1 MYIFLKPVEK
11 IFPNLI
17 CCSSASPSVGTRM
30 VEKKKTVLATAV
42 FNGLSPIF
50 LMDLMGSTGVPRK
63 VGPQIGPYLAEKVSF
78 SPCSSTFRQLAS
90 SSHLIR
96 GKKGK
101 KKISPLLPYKY
112 AAAAATRKARRTH
125 ARTRARDTRRRHELS
140 SRRVHTNRRRRVA
153 KTS

>member
-1 MYIFLKPVEK
+1 MEK

-30 VEKKKTVLATAV
+30 VEKKKTVLETAV

-101 KKISPLLPYKY
+101 KKSRLSFLTNTPPRPQPAKLGE
-112 AAAAATRKARRTH
+112 RTH
-125 ARTRARDTRRRHELS
+125 ARARATRDVDTS
-140 SRRVHTNRRRRVA
+140 SRLAASTPIGAAV
-153 KTS
+153 